1 MLGFIGRWAQSKG
14 MKIIPNW
21 IGTNKDSMP
30 TEIANA
36 GFTSGTATAVPS
48 SDPADESKNDKVI
61 STTPAA
67 TTLSDYETTVDYSF
81 QQFSFTPFGVFSF
94 SPFGVFSFSPFG
106 VFSFSPFGVFSF
118 SPFAVFSFS
127 PASFFF
133 TFVPFY
139 PFKGI

>member
-30 TEIANA
+30 AVIVSE
-36 GFTSGTATAVPS
+36 GFSAGTATAVPS
-48 SDPADESKNDKVI
+48 SDPADAPKNNNVI
-61 STTPAA
+61 STTPPA

-81 QQFSFTPFGVFSF
+81 QQFSFTPFSVF
-94 SPFGVFSFSPFG
+94 GFSPFG

-127 PASFFF
+127 PATFFF

>member
-30 TEIANA
+30 TEIINA
-36 GFTSGTATAVPS
+36 GFAVGIANAVPS
-48 SDPADESKNDKVI
+48 TDPADESKNNKVI
-61 STTPAA
+61 STTPTAN
-67 TTLSDYETTVDYSF
+67 TLSDYETTVDYNW
-81 QQFSFTPFGVFSF
+81 QQFTFTPFGVFGF

-106 VFSFSPFGVFSF
+106 VFT
-118 SPFAVFSFS
+118 FS
-127 PASFFF
+127 PATFFF
-133 TFVPFY
+133 TFTPFY